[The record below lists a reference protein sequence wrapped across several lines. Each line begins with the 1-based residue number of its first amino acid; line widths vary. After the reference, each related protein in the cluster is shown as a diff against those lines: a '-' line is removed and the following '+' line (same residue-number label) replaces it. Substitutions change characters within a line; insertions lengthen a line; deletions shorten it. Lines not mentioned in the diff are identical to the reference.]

1 MDKDIVFFVTDW
13 IAASDLVYNSDWA
26 QPPTII
32 KVLEIFNVDLRIWDG
47 TLSSHNAASL
57 NQIQTMK
64 MHQYVL
70 REHKAPIQRE

>member
-32 KVLEIFNVDLRIWDG
+32 KVLEISMLIWEFEMVPY
-47 TLSSHNAASL
+47 LH
-57 NQIQTMK
+57 TMQHPWTK
-64 MHQYVL
+64 FKQWKCISMFL
-70 REHKAPIQRE
+70 GNIKAPIQRE